1 MGLIDKKVSI
11 FLDTNVFQTFLG
23 KKKTSDVLLY
33 SPGVP
38 NKYYALVDFINQNKL
53 KETVEICIP
62 SVVIMECK
70 QHMYACFLKSTKELE
85 DSIENYQKLFGD
97 VP

>member
-33 SPGVP
+33 LISADLLAV
-38 NKYYALVDFINQNKL
+38 LR
-53 KETVEICIP
+53 
-62 SVVIMECK
+62 
-70 QHMYACFLKSTKELE
+70 
-85 DSIENYQKLFGD
+85 
-97 VP
+97 

>member
-38 NKYYALVDFINQNKL
+38 NKYYAQ
-53 KETVEICIP
+53 
-62 SVVIMECK
+62 
-70 QHMYACFLKSTKELE
+70 
-85 DSIENYQKLFGD
+85 FGSRKCSSHYFARYSSFKID
-97 VP
+97 VW